1 MLFTFASE
9 SAAKGPHVS
18 LPAEQVFSIFGFPI
32 SNALVFGIIGYGLVL
47 SMLFFVAGRVK
58 KGNKNR
64 FVSLVQWIFE
74 ALYTTVEQ
82 VLGDKVLARKV
93 APLVITMFFFIL
105 IQYWLGILP
114 VTGPVAWDGIP
125 IFRSLAADLNTT
137 FALAAIT
144 MVAVQYYAIKKHG
157 FFGNLGRYFRN
168 PAKDVAGA
176 FEGILELVAEFSR
189 FVGLSLRLFGNVF
202 AGEILLMMIA
212 FLTVYASPLL
222 LPPFYIFELFIG
234 AVQAYIFFMLTVV
247 FISLGVA
254 THGHDDES
262 SHATDNDQSAHSL
275 PVKPVKAAATS
286 GN

>member
-9 SAAKGPHVS
+9 SAEKTPHVS
-18 LPAEQVFSIFGFPI
+18 LPAEQVFSLFGFPV
-32 SNALVFGIIGYGLVL
+32 SNALAFGIIGYGLVIGV
-47 SMLFFVAGRVK
+47 LFFVANRVK
-58 KGNKNR
+58 KDNKNR

-74 ALYTTVEQ
+74 LLYGTVEQ

-114 VTGPVAWDGIP
+114 VTGPLEWDGIP

-144 MVAVQYYAIKKHG
+144 IVAVQYYAIKKHG

-168 PAKDVAGA
+168 PLKDVAGA

-212 FLTVYASPLL
+212 FLTTYAAPVV

-254 THGHDDES
+254 THGHDSHEASDDE
-262 SHATDNDQSAHSL
+262 TAHSL
-275 PVKPVKAAATS
+275 SETPHARAATS